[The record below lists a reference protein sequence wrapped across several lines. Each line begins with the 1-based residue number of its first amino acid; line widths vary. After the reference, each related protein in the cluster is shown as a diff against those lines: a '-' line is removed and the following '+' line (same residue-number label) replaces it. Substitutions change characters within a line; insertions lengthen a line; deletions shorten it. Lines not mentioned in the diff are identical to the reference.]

1 MNKKI
6 NEIFMYC
13 LGVLLTIGFF
23 LLLILLILRPVPV
36 QNSELLYLVVG
47 ALLGSFNHVVNFFF
61 GSSVGSKHKTD
72 LISKQNEVT

>member
-1 MNKKI
+1 MSRKI
-6 NEIFMYC
+6 NEIFMYG
-13 LGVLLTIGFF
+13 LGVLLTMGFF

-61 GSSVGSKHKTD
+61 GSSAGSKQKTD
-72 LISKQNEVT
+72 IISKQNKVT